1 MDSAISPDSATDS
14 EGGEVELPVEVDT
27 LAIDGIAPEVG
38 DMIDAK
44 VSGPV
49 TRIVNNIAYFRP
61 EQVNDTAIP
70 QEPLKANPAVDEMD
84 RLDRLSRSTNLDTG
98 PTY

>member
-14 EGGEVELPVEVDT
+14 EGGDIELPVEVDT
-27 LAIDGIAPEVG
+27 LAIDGVAPEVG

-61 EQVNDTAIP
+61 QQVNDTAIP
-70 QEPLKANPAVDEMD
+70 QAPLQTNPMVDEED
-84 RLDRLSRSTNLDTG
+84 RLDRMSHSVGMGSGST
-98 PTY
+98 Y

>member
-1 MDSAISPDSATDS
+1 MDSAISPDYATDS

-70 QEPLKANPAVDEMD
+70 EEPMKANPQVDELD
-84 RLDRLSRSTNLDTG
+84 RLDRMSRSLNMNSG